1 MLCLRCRIASR
12 GRIEIQLSAWS
23 ATCGT
28 APTAGNGVV
37 VHLHCYSTQVPAFTV
52 RVYRMYC
59 SRARQRSEIHRNT
72 TPASLSPGS
81 CSVILWL
88 MCDHS
93 LSVHTQSM
101 LRGNTVAD
109 LAGSCPEAS
118 ATPVHISEPTNVSNY
133 PAIRQDPKVI
143 QSGYLHKEVLL
154 PPPPPPPSEHPEE
167 YTVSS
172 GCVCMTR

>member
-1 MLCLRCRIASR
+1 LTAVLPSLTTDKYTCQPVPATPPHTHTTAQPHFHTVYAIEEQWSQSMLCLRCRIASR
-12 GRIEIQLSAWS
+12 GRIEIQLPAWS
-23 ATCGT
+23 VTCCT
-28 APTAGNGVV
+28 APTACNGVV

-72 TPASLSPGS
+72 TPASPSPGS

-118 ATPVHISEPTNVSNY
+118 ATPVHI
-133 PAIRQDPKVI
+133 
-143 QSGYLHKEVLL
+143 
-154 PPPPPPPSEHPEE
+154 
-167 YTVSS
+167 
-172 GCVCMTR
+172 